1 MVYMCSVDNFDL
13 EMLLILNVIVL
24 NSVLS
29 SAMLRISWAYNSK
42 PTGVLRTSNSFDKT
56 VYYRCLELDSWSQ
69 ISYDPSSD
77 L

>member
-29 SAMLRISWAYNSK
+29 SAMLRISWAYNS
-42 PTGVLRTSNSFDKT
+42 
-56 VYYRCLELDSWSQ
+56 
-69 ISYDPSSD
+69 
-77 L
+77 